1 MFHSSS
7 FSSTA
12 PGARGDDGLP
22 GIDGLPGSEGKL
34 PHCKFRK
41 KSFHIYQSIFS
52 TSILLFSVNVLI
64 FVPLNFFL
72 RIEL

>member
-1 MFHSSS
+1 MFHYSSS

-34 PHCKFRK
+34 PHCKL
-41 KSFHIYQSIFS
+41 SFHIYQSIFS
-52 TSILLFSVNVLI
+52 ANILLYSVNVLI
-64 FVPLNFFL
+64 FIHLNFLL